1 MHKLLTV
8 CIDDESSDS
17 DESSPAQ
24 ERDTSRTLSTP
35 TQSVAG
41 DLGATRLSASAEAV
55 PSSKPRDASD
65 DSDSDS
71 SSESSSSS
79 DADVKSSAARPVV
92 VVKKENAMA
101 DVTEK
106 PGDDTQVTKKRRTSE
121 GGASVATAI
130 IVNNPGGGGDA
141 NVKQERAG
149 KPARKVNA
157 PFRRVDPDKVSTT
170 IMMDNRY
177 QMKARFR
184 FLAYLGSLTLIDG
197 RSWGPAMITGN
208 VPIMILSSPVVQGS
222 ARRRTRKNAGVIVV
236 GRSQYV
242 HFYLYQTMH

>member
-1 MHKLLTV
+1 
-8 CIDDESSDS
+8 
-17 DESSPAQ
+17 
-24 ERDTSRTLSTP
+24 
-35 TQSVAG
+35 
-41 DLGATRLSASAEAV
+41 LSASAEAV
-55 PSSKPRDASD
+55 PSSKPRNASD
-65 DSDSDS
+65 DSDSDSS

-92 VVKKENAMA
+92 VVKKEKAMA

-130 IVNNPGGGGDA
+130 IVNNPGGGGDV

-184 FLAYLGSLTLIDG
+184 LAYYSWFLDTDQWGADG
-197 RSWGPAMITGN
+197 A
-208 VPIMILSSPVVQGS
+208 Q
-222 ARRRTRKNAGVIVV
+222 
-236 GRSQYV
+236 Q
-242 HFYLYQTMH
+242 

>member
-1 MHKLLTV
+1 
-8 CIDDESSDS
+8 
-17 DESSPAQ
+17 
-24 ERDTSRTLSTP
+24 
-35 TQSVAG
+35 VAG

-55 PSSKPRDASD
+55 PSSKPRNASK
-65 DSDSDS
+65 DSDSDSS

-79 DADVKSSAARPVV
+79 DADVKSSTARPVV
-92 VVKKENAMA
+92 VKKEKAMA

-130 IVNNPGGGGDA
+130 IVNNPGGGGDV

-184 FLAYLGSLTLIDG
+184 FLDY
-197 RSWGPAMITGN
+197 SWFLDTD
-208 VPIMILSSPVVQGS
+208 
-222 ARRRTRKNAGVIVV
+222 R
-236 GRSQYV
+236 
-242 HFYLYQTMH
+242 